1 MEGLNIP
8 GCERVFYYFEEI
20 SKIPRGSGD
29 MKGISNYCK
38 NFAIDHDLDYI
49 QDEHYNM
56 IIKKPATA
64 GYEDAVPVILQGHL
78 DMVCV
83 KKDDCEHDF
92 TKDPI
97 ELVVDGDDLYA
108 NGTSLGGD
116 NGIAI
121 AYMLALLE
129 DKDTPHPALEAVM
142 TVDEE
147 IGLIGAGQIDL
158 SSLSGKR
165 MINLDSEEDYQIL
178 ISCAGGARHT
188 ITMPYQPGKQMD
200 ETVRISVNGL
210 LGGHSGAEIHKQRGN
225 ANKILGRILYQI
237 SCNNKIRI
245 VSVNGGIRDNVIPF
259 QGEAVIQVNR
269 PGLSDVVDEVNS
281 LGKVICSEFGK
292 DEPNLVITATAE
304 ETGDVIPMSDA
315 STEDVIWLLQ
325 GLPNGVICNCRDMD
339 DLVETSTNLG
349 IVETTK
355 ESVSFTSMVRS
366 NKDSKREAVL
376 NELDM
381 WTKIT
386 SSTREINGAYPG
398 WDIKEDSELQKIAV
412 KAFEKVA
419 DMTPAVLGMHAGV
432 ECGILCEKIP
442 GLDCISIGPTMTDVH
457 SVNEKLS
464 ISSSAKMYQ
473 IVKEILR
480 TCK

>member
-1 MEGLNIP
+1 
-8 GCERVFYYFEEI
+8 
-20 SKIPRGSGD
+20 
-29 MKGISNYCK
+29 
-38 NFAIDHDLDYI
+38 
-49 QDEHYNM
+49 
-56 IIKKPATA
+56 
-64 GYEDAVPVILQGHL
+64 
-78 DMVCV
+78 
-83 KKDDCEHDF
+83 
-92 TKDPI
+92 
-97 ELVVDGDDLYA
+97 
-108 NGTSLGGD
+108 
-116 NGIAI
+116 
-121 AYMLALLE
+121 
-129 DKDTPHPALEAVM
+129 
-142 TVDEE
+142 
-147 IGLIGAGQIDL
+147 
-158 SSLSGKR
+158 
-165 MINLDSEEDYQIL
+165 
-178 ISCAGGARHT
+178 
-188 ITMPYQPGKQMD
+188 
-200 ETVRISVNGL
+200 
-210 LGGHSGAEIHKQRGN
+210 
-225 ANKILGRILYQI
+225 
-237 SCNNKIRI
+237 
-245 VSVNGGIRDNVIPF
+245 
-259 QGEAVIQVNR
+259 
-269 PGLSDVVDEVNS
+269 
-281 LGKVICSEFGK
+281 
-292 DEPNLVITATAE
+292 
-304 ETGDVIPMSDA
+304 
-315 STEDVIWLLQ
+315 
-325 GLPNGVICNCRDMD
+325 MD

-355 ESVSFTSMVRS
+355 EAVSFTSMVRS